1 MALLWNSSWRKSL
14 ALLAVGLAL
23 GLLLSFQW
31 KAEPSSRLADTTYGQ
46 DRTVQ
51 TIARLEEEQ
60 VALKGQVADLRHA
73 LDARQQSS
81 AQSAEL
87 LQDLSKELQSQ
98 RALAGL
104 TAVEGP
110 GVEVALNDSTRP
122 VVPSEVNTEFYLV
135 HDYDLRDVINLLW
148 AVGAEAV
155 AVNDERIVTTTSIYC
170 VGATIMVN
178 DTRMS
183 PPYVIRAIGPA
194 DEEESIL
201 KNADFLT
208 DLKGRVSRYR
218 LEFKVTRSD
227 RVAVPAYQGGFGV
240 THASASQ

>member
-1 MALLWNSSWRKSL
+1 VLWNGSWRKSL
-14 ALLAVGLAL
+14 ALLAVGLVL

-31 KAEPSSRLADTTYGQ
+31 KAEPSVRLTDTSYGR
-46 DRTVQ
+46 DRTVL

-60 VALKGQVADLRHA
+60 DALKEQLAGLRSA
-73 LDARQQSS
+73 LDAKQQNS

-87 LQDLSKELQSQ
+87 LQDLSNELQSQ

-104 TAVEGP
+104 TPVHGP
-110 GVEVALNDSTRP
+110 GVEVVLNDSTRP

-148 AVGAEAV
+148 AVGAEAI
-155 AVNDERIVTTTSIYC
+155 AVNNERIVTTTSIYC

-194 DEEESIL
+194 DQQESIL
-201 KNADFLT
+201 KSADFLA
-208 DLKGRVSRYR
+208 DLKSRVSRYR
-218 LEFKVTRSD
+218 LEFKVTRSES
-227 RVAVPAYQGGFGV
+227 VTVPAYQGSFGV
-240 THASASQ
+240 THASASE